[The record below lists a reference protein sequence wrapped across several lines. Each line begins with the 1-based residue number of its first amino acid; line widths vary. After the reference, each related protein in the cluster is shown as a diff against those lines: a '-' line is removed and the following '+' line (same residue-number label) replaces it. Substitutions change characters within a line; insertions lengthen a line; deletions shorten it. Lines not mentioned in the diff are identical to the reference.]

1 MDYLS
6 AVVVLISAVW
16 STTIPVI
23 MHMFLCLTQLVL
35 TLLEFY
41 LLWPWLIFGFCS
53 AFWFSACFSAAD
65 LCLYLYHSLPAT
77 HASIRPSVADLA
89 RLTMYPVI
97 CLLCSAYC
105 LVPAGPPPAN
115 GCQALLNL
123 YPASYQ
129 LSNCLTAVCQIQGL
143 LLPPAILAIWSISDK
158 APAMLLTSMI
168 GWTPYKHLYL
178 LVLLQPLEPGL

>member
-1 MDYLS
+1 MLS
-6 AVVVLISAVW
+6 DLQLFLWSCICSCVWPSLSWPCLNATCSDLGLSLDSAQPFDFLPASVLLTSACIF
-16 STTIPVI
+16 TI
-23 MHMFLCLTQLVL
+23 LCLPPMPVSGHLLLTWLAWPCIQL
-35 TLLEFY
+35 
-41 LLWPWLIFGFCS
+41 S
-53 AFWFSACFSAAD
+53 
-65 LCLYLYHSLPAT
+65 
-77 HASIRPSVADLA
+77 
-89 RLTMYPVI
+89 
-97 CLLCSAYC
+97 LCSAYC
-105 LVPAGPPPAN
+105 PVPAGPPPAN
-115 GCQALLNL
+115 GCQPLLNL